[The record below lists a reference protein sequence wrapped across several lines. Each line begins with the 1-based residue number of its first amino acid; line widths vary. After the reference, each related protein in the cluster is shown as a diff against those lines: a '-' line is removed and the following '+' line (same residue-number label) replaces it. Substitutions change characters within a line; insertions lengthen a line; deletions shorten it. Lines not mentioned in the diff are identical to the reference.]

1 MGLQHPKTISRE
13 AQERLRDSIDQ
24 DHGGAMNAGKT
35 MLFEEGMTWV
45 KVGLDPK
52 DAQFL
57 ESRYF
62 SVEEVCRWF
71 RVPPHMV
78 AHLLRATFSN
88 IEHQGIDYVKHAL
101 RPWCVRWEGAA
112 KVQLIVEP
120 DVYVKHNLDALLR
133 GDAFSRAQANEIRRR
148 NGVLSANEWR
158 ALDEMNPRDD
168 PGGDTYW
175 DVQPGTGTGSGQG
188 NAAAPSKARALAE
201 AAAVRVVNREKL
213 AIADRARKHGDD
225 WAAWQAAVRE
235 FYAGHAAMVRESLCV
250 SEEAARAYCD
260 EKADELVRDGLK
272 ACEGWESRD
281 VPGLATMALGD
292 FE

>member
-24 DHGGAMNAGKT
+24 DHGGAINAGKT

-57 ESRYF
+57 ESRQF

-71 RVPPHMV
+71 RMQPHKI

-88 IEHQGIDYVKHAL
+88 IEHQGIEHVVDTM
-101 RPWCVRWEGAA
+101 RPWCVRWEQA
-112 KVQLIVEP
+112 VQMQLIIEP
-120 DVYVKHNLDALLR
+120 DIYVRHNLDALLR
-133 GDAFSRAQANEIRRR
+133 GDSLTRAQALEIDRRMGVRNANEIR
-148 NGVLSANEWR
+148 
-158 ALDEMNPRDD
+158 ALLDLNPRDD

-175 DVQPGTGTGSGQG
+175 DVQPGTGTGQG

-225 WAAWQAAVRE
+225 WTGWQAAVRE